1 VTPPA
6 LADALGPRGRRRAA
20 IASVAAGAVL
30 VGLVLLAARRLADRG
45 QLDAQR
51 WEVLLRWDT
60 LRFLLGGL
68 AITVEAA
75 GIAMVLATAIGGLMA
90 LGRLA
95 RNRPLRWL
103 AGTYVELFRAIP
115 LLVLILFAF
124 FVLPDYGIDL
134 SAFWYL
140 VIALTAYNSAVLGE
154 IFRAGI
160 LSLER
165 GQTEA
170 AYAVGLTYWQ
180 AMLGVVVPQAARRM
194 TPAIVSQLITL
205 LKDTSLG
212 VAIGVQEL
220 LRRGEQAGEF
230 ARSPLQ
236 SLVIVAALYLVVNLV
251 LSRVARRL
259 EVRQRRRY
267 RAGGITVT
275 GGPEDLVVV
284 SAEGESKVR

>member
-1 VTPPA
+1 VSPPL

-20 IASVAAGAVL
+20 IASWVAGAVL
-30 VGLVLLAARRLADRG
+30 AGLAVLAGMRLADRG
-45 QLDAQR
+45 QLDSER

-75 GIAMVLATAIGGLMA
+75 AVAMVLAATVGGVMA

-95 RNRPLRWL
+95 RSRPVRWL
-103 AGTYVELFRAIP
+103 AGAYVELFRAIP
-115 LLVLILFAF
+115 LLILILFCY
-124 FVLPDYGIDL
+124 FVLDDYGIEL

-140 VIALTAYNSAVLGE
+140 VIALTAYNGAVLGE

-165 GQTEA
+165 GQSEA

-180 AMLGVVVPQAARRM
+180 TTLRVIVPQAARRM

-212 VAIGVQEL
+212 VVIGVQDL
-220 LRRGEQAGEF
+220 LRRGEQVGEF
-230 ARSPLQ
+230 SSSPLQ
-236 SLVIVAALYLVVNLV
+236 ALVVVAALYVVVNLI
-251 LSRVARRL
+251 LSRIARRL

-267 RAGGITVT
+267 KAGSITVT